1 MLLLTSTTD
10 LLRLTTSSAAT
21 LDVHTSWVD
30 NASGVISPGRTNTK
44 ISSATTTTVVGSP
57 VAATQRAVE
66 SLAIRNTHASLS
78 ADVTVVHTDGT
89 TAVNIYKI
97 TIGAGEGLTYDKS
110 AFTWTS
116 TTTSTVSAQ
125 IAAAIPTF
133 YSPASI
139 GQWYMNPLTTAI
151 RTLAPTLNRL
161 YLYPIFSGPTG
172 CSIDRF
178 DVTTTIAG
186 TATAVARFG
195 LWKIDNQAAPF
206 TWVPGS
212 QYATL
217 TFDAGVVATD
227 SVAGTKTVTPSPTQ
241 AIAANTWFAV
251 GVVHQVAAS
260 ATCNVTGA
268 SGSARFSPLGNGSA
282 IGGGSTSPGL
292 SLYQDSVTGA
302 FGAFT
307 PNGVINVDGGAGFRR
322 SA

>member
-1 MLLLTSTTD
+1 MILLTGTSD
-10 LLRLTTSSAAT
+10 ALRITTSSAAT

-30 NASGVISPGRTNTK
+30 NLAGSITPGRTNTQ
-44 ISSATTTTVVGSP
+44 ISTATTTTVVGSP
-57 VAATQRAVE
+57 AASTQRAVE
-66 SLAIRNTHASLS
+66 SLTVRNTHASLS
-78 ADVTVVHTDGT
+78 VDVTVVHTDGT
-89 TAVNIYKI
+89 TVVSIYKI
-97 TIGAGEGLTYDKS
+97 TLGPGEGVAYDKS
-110 AFTWTS
+110 SFAWAP
-116 TTTSTVSAQ
+116 TTTSTVSAL
-125 IAAAIPTF
+125 IAAALPSM
-133 YSPASI
+133 YSPAAV

-178 DVTTTIAG
+178 DVTTTISG

-195 LWKIDNQAAPF
+195 LWRIDNQAAPF
-206 TWVPGS
+206 AWVTGS
-212 QYATL
+212 QFATL

-251 GVVHQVAAS
+251 GVVHQVAAT
-260 ATCNVTGA
+260 ATCNVTGT

-292 SLYQDSVTGA
+292 ALYQDSVTGA
-302 FGAFT
+302 LGAFT
-307 PNGVINVDGGAGFRR
+307 PNGVINTDGGAGFRR